1 MSFDIPTLS
10 VRSSAARIEQ
20 PRIEQSKSH
29 LQAKPQVRAIPQPAT
44 WRGKDS
50 TRDRDT
56 VRDSARA
63 TRLARR
69 IEAMTR
75 EPVSL
80 PIVSGLLRAW
90 DAAAIL
96 VAGLAAL
103 MLAAPDLPMTNS
115 YYVALAFFGAV
126 VAGNSLHIA
135 GAYRIEKL
143 RLSNIGWARPVVAW
157 SAAATVTAIAVV
169 ASGASLEE
177 NWTWLALWFI
187 LGLFLPLLARGALAI
202 RMDYWRKAGRLRR
215 RLAILGAGPGGQ
227 MLLRRFVGA
236 RREDDIAIV
245 GLYDDRT
252 GPLASGWRGHAVR
265 GNCTDLMEDIRRGR
279 IDMVVIASPPGNPCM
294 DEMLAQ
300 LRCVAVDICFCPEDS
315 YATKARSGVEIVGQ
329 VPLMMIDRRPLRDWS
344 GVMKEVEDRVFA
356 ALIVL
361 LISPLL
367 AGIALAIKLDSP
379 GPVLFRQKRYGRN
392 NKLIEVLKFR
402 SMYHHV
408 RDPNGTQLATRND
421 PRVTRVGA
429 FLRRTSLDEL
439 PQFFNVIRG
448 DMSVVGPRPHA
459 LLCKAGGVL
468 YQDAVENYD
477 WRHRIKP
484 GITGWAQ
491 INGWRGETE
500 TVEQIQKRVEHDIYY
515 IENWSLLLDVK
526 IIVKTIFGGFTG
538 NKAY

>member
-10 VRSSAARIEQ
+10 ARSSTARVEQARSEPPRIEQ
-20 PRIEQSKSH
+20 PKS
-29 LQAKPQVRAIPQPAT
+29 RAQTKAQLRVLPHPAAS
-44 WRGKDS
+44 RGKDS
-50 TRDRDT
+50 
-56 VRDSARA
+56 ARV

-96 VAGLAAL
+96 AAGLVAL
-103 MLAAPDLPMTNS
+103 MLATPDLPMTSS
-115 YYVALAFFGAV
+115 YYIALSLFGAL
-126 VAGNSLHIA
+126 VAGNSLHMA
-135 GAYRIEKL
+135 GAYRVEKL
-143 RLSNIGWARPVVAW
+143 RLSNIGWARPVIAW
-157 SAAATVTAIAVV
+157 TAAASVTAVAVL

-177 NWTWLALWFI
+177 NWTWLALWFT

-236 RREDDIAIV
+236 RGEDDVAIV

-265 GNCTDLMEDIRRGR
+265 GNCIDLLEDIRRGR
-279 IDMVVIASPPGNPCM
+279 IDVVVIASAPGNPCM

-300 LRCVAVDICFCPEDS
+300 LRCVAVDICFCPDDN
-315 YATKARSGVEIVGQ
+315 YAAKARSGVEIIGQ
-329 VPLMMIDRRPLRDWS
+329 VPLMFIDRRPLRDWN
-344 GVMKEVEDRVFA
+344 GVMKEIEDRVFA
-356 ALIVL
+356 SLIVL

-367 AGIALAIKLDSP
+367 VGIALAIKLDSP
-379 GPVLFRQKRYGRN
+379 GPVLFKQKRYGRN
-392 NKLIEVLKFR
+392 NKLIGVLKFR
-402 SMYHHV
+402 SMYHHA
-408 RDPNGTQLATRND
+408 RDPNGTQLTTRND

-448 DMSVVGPRPHA
+448 EMSVVGPRPHA

-491 INGWRGETE
+491 VNGWRGETE
-500 TVEQIQKRVEHDIYY
+500 TVDQIRKRVEHDIYY

-526 IIVKTIFGGFTG
+526 IIFKTIFGGFTG
-538 NKAY
+538 RNAF

>member
-10 VRSSAARIEQ
+10 ARSSAARIEQ
-20 PRIEQSKSH
+20 PRVEQPKSH
-29 LQAKPQVRAIPQPAT
+29 LQAKAQVRAIPQPAT
-44 WRGKDS
+44 WHGKNS
-50 TRDRDT
+50 TRDT

-157 SAAATVTAIAVV
+157 SAAAAVTAIAVL

>member
-10 VRSSAARIEQ
+10 ARSSTARSEQARIDQ
-20 PRIEQSKSH
+20 PRIEEQPRPRVK
-29 LQAKPQVRAIPQPAT
+29 AKTQLRVLPQPAA
-44 WRGKDS
+44 WRGKDG
-50 TRDRDT
+50 
-56 VRDSARA
+56 ARV

-69 IEAMTR
+69 IESMTR

-90 DAAAIL
+90 DAASIL
-96 VAGLAAL
+96 VAGLVAL
-103 MLAAPDLPMTNS
+103 MLAAPDLPMGNS
-115 YYVALAFFGAV
+115 YYVALSFFGAL
-126 VAGNSLHIA
+126 VAGNSLHLA

-143 RLSNIGWARPVVAW
+143 RLTSIGFARPVIAW
-157 SAAATVTAIAVV
+157 SAAAVITAVAVL
-169 ASGASLEE
+169 ASGASLEA
-177 NWTWLALWFI
+177 NWTWLGLWFT
-187 LGLFLPLLARGALAI
+187 LGLFLPLLARGVLAI

-236 RREDDIAIV
+236 RSEDDVAIV

-265 GNCTDLMEDIRRGR
+265 GNCTDLLEDIRRGR
-279 IDMVVIASPPGNPCM
+279 IDVVVIASGPGSPCM

-300 LRCVAVDICFCPEDS
+300 LRCVAVDICFCPHDD
-315 YATKARSGVEIVGQ
+315 YVAKARGGIDTVGQ
-329 VPLMMIDRRPLRDWS
+329 VPLMMIDRRPLRDWN
-344 GVMKEVEDRVFA
+344 GVIKEIEDRVFA

-379 GPVLFRQKRYGRN
+379 GPVLFKQKRYGRN

-402 SMYHHV
+402 SMYHHA
-408 RDPNGTQLATRND
+408 RDPNGTQLTTRND

-491 INGWRGETE
+491 VNGWRGETE
-500 TVEQIQKRVEHDIYY
+500 TVEQIRKRVEHDIYY
-515 IENWSLLLDVK
+515 IENWSLMLDVK
-526 IIVKTIFGGFTG
+526 IIFKTIFGGFTG
-538 NKAY
+538 RNAF